1 MRKFNDNIIV
11 PISRV
16 ASILVP
22 VLAFF
27 FMLFYIFGGLTQN
40 NRELSTSEA
49 NKSEIV
55 SKQDKSDSNVIQE
68 VQLIDFLKKYKGLK

>member
-27 FMLFYIFGGLTQN
+27 FMLFLCFWSQ
-40 NRELSTSEA
+40 SA
-49 NKSEIV
+49 P
-55 SKQDKSDSNVIQE
+55 KQ
-68 VQLIDFLKKYKGLK
+68 